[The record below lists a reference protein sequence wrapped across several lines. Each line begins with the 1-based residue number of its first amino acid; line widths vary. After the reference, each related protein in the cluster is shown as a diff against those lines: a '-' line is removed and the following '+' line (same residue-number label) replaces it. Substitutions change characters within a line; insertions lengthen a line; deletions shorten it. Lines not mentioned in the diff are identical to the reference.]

1 MSSLLLWFYIV
12 NWYWATTEDYF
23 HYRLICLLFI
33 VLSVKC
39 QTTMTKG
46 FIIIIII
53 IIRAWD
59 DIFKLL
65 LLSDLHSK
73 TQRFTIIYDIEKHQ
87 IFTSEKLEAEN
98 VWHWHSFPVHQ
109 LIVSALYDT
118 SVILHISQ
126 APELTRIALKKTAG
140 ISDFVV
146 SSHISTCVF
155 LAKQTVQMF
164 WCFGDFLMCVLAIW
178 QFFFFLEFS
187 SEKTTLKWSIWD
199 YYSQNCYDWEF
210 RDQVN
215 VERVLL

>member
-1 MSSLLLWFYIV
+1 MSSLLLWFYTV
-12 NWYWATTEDYF
+12 NWYWATTGDYF

-46 FIIIIII
+46 FIIIIIII

-98 VWHWHSFPVHQ
+98 VWHWHSFSLHQ

-178 QFFFFLEFS
+178 QFFF
-187 SEKTTLKWSIWD
+187 
-199 YYSQNCYDWEF
+199 
-210 RDQVN
+210 
-215 VERVLL
+215 RVQLRENNFKMKHLGLL